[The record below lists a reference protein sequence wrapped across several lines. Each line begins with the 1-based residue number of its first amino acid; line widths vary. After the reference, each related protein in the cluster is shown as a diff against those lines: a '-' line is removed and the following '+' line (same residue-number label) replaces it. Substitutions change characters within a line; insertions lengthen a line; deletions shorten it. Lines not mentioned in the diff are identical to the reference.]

1 MEEFDR
7 WPSFDFCSISQTPA
21 LFYIVVDR
29 LHRNLVYRLKTEIC
43 LEFNVKLIGNRT
55 LVSLGITLA
64 IAVVCGVSDV
74 GYANPYL
81 ARPGEPVAKVRIG
94 TCAVTGGFIHLYAAL
109 DNRLFDRYGIN
120 AEHVVVRGGSV
131 AIAALAADEIN
142 FLYCNADA
150 NIVRIGA
157 GADGKLVAS
166 PLIGLPYVVLARKDI
181 KRPADLK
188 GKSIGVT
195 RPGDFPYRL
204 AKEFLKK
211 FGLSDKEVTLATVGG
226 TPAERY
232 TALVQ
237 DVFQATLIQP
247 PLDARGKK
255 DGFNVIYNLDDLGF
269 PFIYSSLF
277 TNSRTLK
284 ERPAVVQKV
293 VAALAESVHFVE
305 RNPEPAMASV
315 GKILRIK
322 DADTLRSAY
331 DAYAKNLI
339 NRRMTVPAKMVA
351 ETLEIAREDGAVL
364 RRKPNEIFD
373 NTFVDNL
380 EKSGFMRELW
390 GGVLP
395 AEKKRP

>member
-1 MEEFDR
+1 MKQLPIYR
-7 WPSFDFCSISQTPA
+7 KRIGVGA
-21 LFYIVVDR
+21 L
-29 LHRNLVYRLKTEIC
+29 LV
-43 LEFNVKLIGNRT
+43 
-55 LVSLGITLA
+55 LA
-64 IAVVCGVSDV
+64 LSAASD
-74 GYANPYL
+74 GRAQANPYL
-81 ARPGEPVAKVRIG
+81 AKLGEPVVKVRIG
-94 TCAVTGGFIHLYAAL
+94 TCAVTGGFIHLYTAL
-109 DNRLFDRYGIN
+109 DHRLFEKYGLS
-120 AEHVVVRGGSV
+120 AENVVVRGGSV
-131 AIAALAADEIN
+131 AMAALASDEIN

-157 GADGKLVAS
+157 GGDGKLVAS

-211 FGLSDKEVTLATVGG
+211 HNLSEKDVTLATVGG
-226 TPAERY
+226 TPTERY
-232 TALVQ
+232 AALVQ

-255 DGFNVIYNLDDLGF
+255 DGFNVIYNLNDLGL

-284 ERPAVVQKV
+284 ERPAIVQKA
-293 VAALAESVHFVE
+293 VAALAESVYFVE
-305 RNPEPAMASV
+305 KNPERAMASV
-315 GKILRIK
+315 GKVLRIK

-331 DAYAKNLI
+331 QAYAKNLI
-339 NRRMTVPAKMVA
+339 NRRMIVPAKMVA
-351 ETLEIAREDGAVL
+351 ANLDLAREDGAVI
-364 RRKPNEIFD
+364 RKKANEIFD

-380 EKSGFMRELW
+380 DKSGFMKELW
-390 GGVLP
+390 GSAVPDERKGP
-395 AEKKRP
+395 

>member
-1 MEEFDR
+1 MPFS
-7 WPSFDFCSISQTPA
+7 WTA
-21 LFYIVVDR
+21 V
-29 LHRNLVYRLKTEIC
+29 
-43 LEFNVKLIGNRT
+43 
-55 LVSLGITLA
+55 LVSFILS
-64 IAVVCGVSDV
+64 VS
-74 GYANPYL
+74 GSMAGFAYGNPYL
-81 ARPGEPVAKVRIG
+81 AKGGEPVQKVRIG

-109 DNRLFDRYGIN
+109 DNRLFEKYGIN

-131 AIAALAADEIN
+131 AIAALAADEIS

-157 GADGKLVAS
+157 GVDGKLVAS

-181 KRPADLK
+181 KQPADLR

-211 FGLSDKEVTLATVGG
+211 FGLSEKEVKLATVGG
-226 TPAERY
+226 TPTERY
-232 TALVQ
+232 AALVQ

-255 DGFNVIYNLDDLGF
+255 DGFNVIYNLKDLGL

-284 ERPAVVQKV
+284 DRPAVVQKII
-293 VAALAESVHFVE
+293 AALAESVHFVE
-305 RNPEPAMASV
+305 KNPEAAMASV
-315 GKILRIK
+315 GKTLRIK
-322 DADTLRSAY
+322 DAETLRSAY
-331 DAYAKNLI
+331 DAYAINLI

-351 ETLEIAREDGAVL
+351 ETLEIAREDGATV

-380 EKSGFMRELW
+380 EKSGFMKELW
-390 GGVLP
+390 GGAVP
-395 AEKKRP
+395 EDRKRAP